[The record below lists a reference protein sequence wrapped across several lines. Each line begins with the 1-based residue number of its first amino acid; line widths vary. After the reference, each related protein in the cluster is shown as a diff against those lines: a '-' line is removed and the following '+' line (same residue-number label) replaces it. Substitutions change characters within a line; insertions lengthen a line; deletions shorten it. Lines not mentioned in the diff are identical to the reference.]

1 VDLTVVI
8 LNWNT
13 CALLEKCLRSL
24 VCPHRGIDVEIIVV
38 DNASGDNSREMVR
51 REFPQINLIVNRKNI
66 GFGAGNNV
74 ALPHARGR
82 YVLFL
87 NSDTVVM
94 NGALRAMV
102 GYADAHTDIGI
113 LGPKLLNGDGSL
125 QYSCRRYPNL
135 ATGFFRN
142 TPLGRLFPRNRFA
155 TDYLM
160 LDWDHATPRDV
171 DWVSGAALM
180 MRRELLNHIGAFDED
195 YYMYCEDVDL
205 CWRAN
210 HTPLN
215 TGQKDEIQPGASEQ
229 RKAGI
234 DNEKP
239 ATPNTKHQTPNT
251 GKPNWRV
258 TYYPDAVIY
267 HLIGKSSDQAPT
279 RMTYEFHRSQLL
291 FYRKHYAATTPFLVR
306 PLIPIGIALRAAGT
320 MARYRIRYWQRRLLG
335 SQRPVNRRRYL
346 N

>member
-1 VDLTVVI
+1 MDLSVVI

-13 CALLEKCLRSL
+13 CALLEKCLRAL
-24 VCPHRGIDVEIIVV
+24 VCPQRDIDVEIIVV

-51 REFPQINLIVNRKNI
+51 REFPQVNLIANPKNT

-74 ALPHARGR
+74 ALPQARGR

-87 NSDTVVM
+87 NSDTVVID
-94 NGALRAMV
+94 GALTSMV
-102 GYADAHTDIGI
+102 QYADANPDIGI

-142 TPLGRLFPRNRFA
+142 TPLGRLFPKNRFA

-160 LDWDHATPRDV
+160 QDWDHAAPRDV

-180 MRRELLNHIGAFDED
+180 MRRELIAQIGGFDED

-210 HTPLN
+210 HAPRPTNDNKQLT
-215 TGQKDEIQPGASEQ
+215 TGDQQ
-229 RKAGI
+229 
-234 DNEKP
+234 P
-239 ATPNTKHQTPNT
+239 ATSNQQPATNA
-251 GKPNWRV
+251 NWRV

-279 RMTYEFHRSQLL
+279 RMTYEFHRSQYL
-291 FYRKHYAATTPFLVR
+291 FYRKHYAASTSFLLR
-306 PLIPIGIALRAAGT
+306 PMIPVGIALRAVGT
-320 MARYRIRYWQRRLLG
+320 MARYRIRYWQRRLTG
-335 SQRPVNRRRYL
+335 REKRKRR
-346 N
+346 

>member
-1 VDLTVVI
+1 LDLSVII

-24 VCPHRGIDVEIIVV
+24 VCPQCGIEVEVIVV
-38 DNASGDNSREMVR
+38 DNASGDGSREMVL
-51 REFPQINLIVNRKNI
+51 REFPQVTLITNTKNV

-74 ALPHARGR
+74 AVPQAHGR

-94 NGALRAMV
+94 DGALAALV
-102 GYADAHTDIGI
+102 AYGDANPDIGI

-142 TPLGRLFPRNRFA
+142 TPLGRLFPKNRFA
-155 TDYLM
+155 TDYL
-160 LDWDHATPRDV
+160 LQDWDHATPRDV

-180 MRRELLNHIGAFDED
+180 MRRELINQIGTFDED

-210 HTPLN
+210 HASRPADVTSVQNRIPQTDN
-215 TGQKDEIQPGASEQ
+215 NDASIQNPKSKTQNPEPV
-229 RKAGI
+229 I
-234 DNEKP
+234 C
-239 ATPNTKHQTPNT
+239 
-251 GKPNWRV
+251 WRV
-258 TYYPDAVIY
+258 TYFPDSVIY

-279 RMTYEFHRSQLL
+279 RMTYEFHRSQYL
-291 FYRKHYAATTPFLVR
+291 FYRKHYAAATPLLLR
-306 PLIPIGIALRAAGT
+306 PIIPVGIALRAVGT
-320 MARYRIRYWQRRLLG
+320 MARYRILYWQRRLTG
-335 SQRPVNRRRYL
+335 REKRKRR
-346 N
+346 

>member
-1 VDLTVVI
+1 MRVRGKSRNLDLSVVI

-24 VCPHRGIDVEIIVV
+24 VCPQRGIDVEIIVV
-38 DNASGDNSREMVR
+38 DNASGDNSRDMVR
-51 REFPQINLIVNRKNI
+51 REFPQVKLITNRKNV

-74 ALPHARGR
+74 AVPQSSGR

-94 NGALRAMV
+94 DGALAAMV
-102 GYADAHTDIGI
+102 RYADANPDIGV

-142 TPLGRLFPRNRFA
+142 TPLGRLFPNNRFA
-155 TDYLM
+155 TDYL
-160 LDWDHATPRDV
+160 LQDWDHATPRDV

-180 MRRELLNHIGAFDED
+180 MRRELIDQIGAFDED

-210 HTPLN
+210 HAPH
-215 TGQKDEIQPGASEQ
+215 
-229 RKAGI
+229 
-234 DNEKP
+234 P
-239 ATPNTKHQTPNT
+239 ATPNARTPEHLNT
-251 GKPNWRV
+251 QHPKPDNTWRV

-279 RMTYEFHRSQLL
+279 RMTYEFHRSQYL
-291 FYRKHYAATTPFLVR
+291 FYRKHYAASTPLLLR
-306 PLIPIGIALRAAGT
+306 PLIPAGIALRAIGT
-320 MARYRIRYWQRRLLG
+320 MSRYRIRYWQRRLTG
-335 SQRPVNRRRYL
+335 REKRKRR
-346 N
+346 